1 MSSHR
6 LFCNMNT
13 LSEVIR
19 LRKDRP
25 YSSVFS
31 VIEKLSDIYLESIDK
46 TQIIKLASLNPI
58 INKLLKR
65 VNRKIIPGKEIKTE
79 ISSFKADD
87 IYLMLPPESS
97 KFVDYRDFYGILI
110 TKSLTDLEYLGK
122 LCQMTLRPFNLL
134 TEKQKTQLTKHNEE
148 FEDISSWEDVFK
160 GINIEPIN
168 SAVIMDNY
176 LFNNF
181 EGRKLSVYSII
192 KNLVPTKLKIPF
204 HLTMFIYNDGN
215 LKKEK
220 MEQVIKE
227 IHELKLGSPIKV
239 SIIAHTIK
247 DETHDRYIL
256 TNYHL
261 INSGRGFGIF
271 DFRNVKHN
279 AKGQISSTFQDIDF
293 LPSFNSFKHQ
303 HSQLIDLLKD
313 IYIDRKGMES
323 VYAFE
328 VGDDFNNRLLED

>member
-1 MSSHR
+1 
-6 LFCNMNT
+6 MNT

-46 TQIIKLASLNPI
+46 AQIIKLASLNPI
-58 INKLLKR
+58 VNKLLKR
-65 VNRKIIPGKEIKTE
+65 VNRKIIPAKEIKTE
-79 ISSFKADD
+79 IKSFKTDD

-97 KFVDYRDFYGILI
+97 EFSDFRESKGILV
-110 TKSLTDLEYLGK
+110 TKSLTDLEYLGD
-122 LCQMTLRPFNLL
+122 LCQTTLRPFNLL
-134 TEKQKTQLTKHNEE
+134 TEKQKGQLRKHNEE
-148 FEDISSWEDVFK
+148 YEDIDSWEDVFK
-160 GINIEPIN
+160 GITIEPIN
-168 SAVIMDNY
+168 SAVIIDNY

-192 KNLVPTKLKIPF
+192 KQLVPDKLKIPF
-204 HLTMFIYNDGN
+204 HLTIFIYNDGK
-215 LKKEK
+215 LKKDK

-227 IHELKLGSPIKV
+227 IHDLKLGSPIMV
-239 SIIAHTIK
+239 SIVAHTIK
-247 DETHDRYIL
+247 DDTHDRYIL

-279 AKGQISSTFQDIDF
+279 AKGQISSTFQNIDF
-293 LPSFNSFKHQ
+293 LHSFNSFKHQ

-313 IYIDRKGMES
+313 IYIDKKGMES

-328 VGDDFNNRLLED
+328 VGDDFDNRLLDD